1 MEETMSQN
9 QSRVTAIML
18 IGLGYI
24 LKFISYSFLTAVVLI
39 GFTGLVFIYIN
50 VVGTDM
56 SVFKYFGF
64 LLPLDANGSGSITE
78 KDIMRVYGVLSMGLF
93 GVSVLWDWLKR
104 WIKRSRAGSE
114 PANVEVNVDGEGVQA
129 PRRRLPNILKRI
141 LISSVLITLIY
152 VAVFVVIPSAPMAT
166 GENPL
171 LLYPIMII
179 FLIIALIANV
189 IFIGIDTAANKLINL
204 GLSNLINQ

>member
-1 MEETMSQN
+1 MEETMLQN

-18 IGLGYI
+18 IVSGYV

-56 SVFKYFGF
+56 SVLKYFGF

-93 GVSVLWDWLKR
+93 GVSVLWELAKR

-114 PANVEVNVDGEGVQA
+114 PANADIHVEGEGVQA
-129 PRRRLPNILKRI
+129 LRRRLPNILKRI
-141 LISSVLITLIY
+141 LISSALITLIY

-171 LLYPIMII
+171 MLYPIMIV

-204 GLSNLINQ
+204 GLSNFINQ

>member
-1 MEETMSQN
+1 MLQN

-18 IGLGYI
+18 IGLGYV

-56 SVFKYFGF
+56 SVLKYFGF

-114 PANVEVNVDGEGVQA
+114 PANVEVNVEGEGVQA
-129 PRRRLPNILKRI
+129 PRRRLPNVLKRI

-204 GLSNLINQ
+204 GLSNFINQ

>member
-1 MEETMSQN
+1 MEETMLQN

-18 IGLGYI
+18 IGLGYV

-56 SVFKYFGF
+56 SVLKYFGF

-93 GVSVLWDWLKR
+93 GVSVLCDWLKR

-114 PANVEVNVDGEGVQA
+114 PANMEVNVEGEGVQA

-171 LLYPIMII
+171 LLYPIMIV

>member
-1 MEETMSQN
+1 MLQN

-18 IGLGYI
+18 IGLGYV

-56 SVFKYFGF
+56 SVLKYFGF

-129 PRRRLPNILKRI
+129 PRRRLPNMLKRI

>member
-1 MEETMSQN
+1 MLQN

-18 IGLGYI
+18 IGLGYV

-56 SVFKYFGF
+56 SVLKYFGF

-114 PANVEVNVDGEGVQA
+114 PANVEVNVEGEGVQA
-129 PRRRLPNILKRI
+129 PRRRLPNVLKRI

>member
-1 MEETMSQN
+1 
-9 QSRVTAIML
+9 
-18 IGLGYI
+18 
-24 LKFISYSFLTAVVLI
+24 LTAVVLI

-56 SVFKYFGF
+56 SVLKYFGF

-93 GVSVLWDWLKR
+93 GVSVLCDWLKR

-114 PANVEVNVDGEGVQA
+114 PANMEVNVEGEGVQA

-171 LLYPIMII
+171 LLYPIMIV

-204 GLSNLINQ
+204 GLSNFINQ

>member
-1 MEETMSQN
+1 MLQN

-18 IGLGYI
+18 IGLGYV

-56 SVFKYFGF
+56 SVLKYFGF

-114 PANVEVNVDGEGVQA
+114 PANMEVNVDGEGVQA
-129 PRRRLPNILKRI
+129 QRRRLPNILKRI

-171 LLYPIMII
+171 LLYPIMIV
-179 FLIIALIANV
+179 FLVIALIANV

-204 GLSNLINQ
+204 GLSNFINQNQ

>member
-1 MEETMSQN
+1 MEETMLQN

-18 IGLGYI
+18 IGLGYV

-56 SVFKYFGF
+56 SVLKYFGF

-129 PRRRLPNILKRI
+129 PRRRLPNMLKRI

>member
-1 MEETMSQN
+1 MLQN

-18 IGLGYI
+18 IGLGYV

-56 SVFKYFGF
+56 SVLKYFGF

-93 GVSVLWDWLKR
+93 GVSVLCDWLKR

-114 PANVEVNVDGEGVQA
+114 PANMEVNVEGEGVQA

-171 LLYPIMII
+171 LLYPIMIV

-204 GLSNLINQ
+204 GLSNFINQ

>member
-129 PRRRLPNILKRI
+129 PRRRLPNMLKRI

>member
-1 MEETMSQN
+1 MSQN

-129 PRRRLPNILKRI
+129 PRRRLPNMLKRI

>member
-1 MEETMSQN
+1 MLQN

-18 IGLGYI
+18 IGLGYV

-56 SVFKYFGF
+56 SVLKYFGF

-114 PANVEVNVDGEGVQA
+114 PANVEVNVEGEGVQA

>member
-1 MEETMSQN
+1 MLQN

-18 IGLGYI
+18 IGLGYV

-56 SVFKYFGF
+56 SVLKYFGF

>member
-1 MEETMSQN
+1 MEETMLQN

-18 IGLGYI
+18 IGLGYV

-56 SVFKYFGF
+56 SVLKYFGF

-114 PANVEVNVDGEGVQA
+114 PANVEVNVEGEGVQA
-129 PRRRLPNILKRI
+129 PRRRLPNVLKRI

>member
-1 MEETMSQN
+1 MSQN

>member
-1 MEETMSQN
+1 LQN

-18 IGLGYI
+18 IGLGYV

-56 SVFKYFGF
+56 SVLKYFGF

-93 GVSVLWDWLKR
+93 GVSVLCDWLKR

-114 PANVEVNVDGEGVQA
+114 PANMEVNVEGEGVQA

-171 LLYPIMII
+171 LLYPIMIV

-204 GLSNLINQ
+204 GLSNFINQ